1 MNSARQAVHQL
12 LSASPRPIGLCIL
25 VWFALLVSGSA
36 LAQSS
41 APVIVPPI
49 DVRDENSP
57 MGPSD
62 TSGLRRFALVAVRY
76 VPQRSE
82 EYAQL
87 RSTRMETEA
96 GTAVG
101 GVIGFGAGLASCA
114 TVAWIP
120 YATVVCFGV
129 ASLWGSVGAVTGGIL
144 ANSMEKNHATTSP
157 VPGAQVTVAASLL
170 RAGDTGPD
178 DLLRE
183 QVRVTAAEFPAKTVT
198 ILNIKPHPAVEVDY
212 RKFASTTTEYDAVVE
227 LTVLGLYLVAAAPG
241 GAERFML
248 PVRARV
254 VRLSDLKVLADSVLM
269 YSTEE
274 RSADD
279 WRAEDAANLRIAI
292 GESIRVVGQRIVSQ
306 LFVGRQAD
314 ATR

>member
-1 MNSARQAVHQL
+1 M
-12 LSASPRPIGLCIL
+12 

-129 ASLWGSVGAVTGGIL
+129 ASLWGGVGAVTGGIL